1 MSQPD
6 LILLHP
12 PAIYDFRRRPVQL
25 GPISD
30 VIPSTPIFE
39 MYPVGFASISEYL
52 ERKGMRVRIVNIALK
67 MLKQPGFDAERF
79 IARLRPRAFGIDLHW
94 MPHCHGSLA
103 LASIIKRYHPETPVI
118 LGGFSAT
125 YFHEEIVAKYPHVDY
140 VIRGD
145 SAEEPLYQLMQVITK
160 GGSPAKIPN
169 LTWRANGAVRVNPLT
184 HIPQD
189 LNSVVI
195 DYGHIMRQVVRDRD
209 LIGYTPFTNWLKYP
223 LTAVFTCRGCTYQ
236 CKTCG
241 ASRKALQRMEKRK
254 APAFRDPRL
263 LAEDIRAVQHHLNA
277 PIFIIGDIRQ
287 PGERYAAAL
296 LRELR
301 RLKIKNPMVYE
312 FFRPPPPELVQEIGR
327 TTPNFNIQISPESH
341 DEKVRKA
348 FGRTYSNSQL
358 EAFLA
363 AAVKE
368 GAQRIDLFFMTG
380 LPEQDYNSVMETA
393 AYCRHLL
400 ERFGRDKTLFPFI
413 SPLAPFLDP
422 GSTVFEDPE
431 RFGYRLLFR
440 TLEEHRRALEGPSWK
455 YFLNYETLWMTR
467 DEIVASTYEGGRRLN
482 ALKGEFGVITQAQAA
497 AIDQRISQAV
507 AVMEQIDH
515 IMETV
520 PPAKQEKELRKLGM
534 DVKQMERGI
543 VCDKQELEWPVHFLR
558 MNLFKIVRTILFP
571 RRPRILRATDRA
583 HHRIAHNHDRA
594 RSKIAR
600 DHNRVRSKI
609 ARDT

>member
-1 MSQPD
+1 
-6 LILLHP
+6 LHP
-12 PAIYDFRRRPVQL
+12 PAIYDFRRRPIQL

-52 ERKGMRVRIVNIALK
+52 ERKGLRVRIVNIALK
-67 MLKQPGFDAERF
+67 MLKQPGFDVERF
-79 IARLRPRAFGIDLHW
+79 IAQLRPKAFGIDLHW
-94 MPHCHGSLA
+94 LPHCHGSLA
-103 LASIIKRYHPETPVI
+103 LAAIIKRYHPDCPVI

-125 YFHEEIVAKYPHVDY
+125 YFHEEIIANYPQVDY
-140 VIRGD
+140 VVRGD
-145 SAEEPLYQLMQVITK
+145 SAEEPLYQLMHMIK
-160 GGSPAKIPN
+160 GHERPTTVPN
-169 LTWRANGAVRVNPLT
+169 LTWRDDGAVRVNPLT
-184 HIPQD
+184 HMPHD

-195 DYGHIMRQVVRDRD
+195 DYGHIMRQVIRYRD

-241 ASRKALQRMEKRK
+241 ASRWALSRMEKRK

-263 LAEDIRAVQHHLNA
+263 LAEDIRAVQRHLNA
-277 PIFIIGDIRQ
+277 PIFIIGDILQ
-287 PGERYAAAL
+287 PGEKYAAAL

-301 RLKIKNPMVYE
+301 RARIKNPMVYE
-312 FFRPPPPELVQEIGR
+312 FFRPPPAELVAEICR

-341 DEKVRKA
+341 DEGVRKA
-348 FGRTYSNSQL
+348 FGRTYSNKQL
-358 EAFLA
+358 EAFLDA
-363 AAVKE
+363 AIQNSAR
-368 GAQRIDLFFMTG
+368 RIDLFFMTG
-380 LPEQDYNSVMETA
+380 LPQQDYNSVMETV

-400 ERFGRDKTLFPFI
+400 ERFGRAKTLFPFI

-422 GSTVFEDPE
+422 GSMAFEQPE

-482 ALKGEFGVITQAQAA
+482 ALKGEFGIIPQAQAA
-497 AIDQRISQAV
+497 AIDRRISQAI
-507 AVMEQIDH
+507 AVMQDIDR

-520 PPAKQEKELRKLGM
+520 PQKKQEGELRQLGM
-534 DVKQMERGI
+534 DIKHLEQGI
-543 VCDKQELEWPVHFLR
+543 VCDKQELEWPTRFFR
-558 MNLFKIVRTILFP
+558 MNFFKIVSSILFP
-571 RRPRILRATDRA
+571 RRPRIQRATKRTRSPIMRA
-583 HHRIAHNHDRA
+583 TKRTRSPIMRATNRA
-594 RSKIAR
+594 RLAKKEPS
-600 DHNRVRSKI
+600 HV
-609 ARDT
+609 